1 MENIMLQR
9 YDISLD
15 VEETRLS
22 IKEFAVLTRIS
33 RKREPSYPVEE
44 NYSLVHEEAYDVDL
58 IRGAINEGRE
68 YLIKEL
74 RSDSFFPIQ
83 SCIEIIAEGVIEL
96 FDGDSDPFS
105 EVFFDDLITF
115 SKDDEYQNSGASVQV
130 E

>member
-1 MENIMLQR
+1 MLQR

-15 VEETRLS
+15 VEENRLS

-68 YLIKEL
+68 SLIKEL
-74 RSDSFFPIQ
+74 RSDSFFSNSILYRNY
-83 SCIEIIAEGVIEL
+83 CRRCHRII
-96 FDGDSDPFS
+96 
-105 EVFFDDLITF
+105 
-115 SKDDEYQNSGASVQV
+115 
-130 E
+130 